1 MIQLI
6 AIERITN
13 VFANKKV
20 CFVHL
25 KWRLFSVSI
34 FSLIDIYNN
43 IIPLMLKFEI
53 NDKMNKIT
61 KKNISDFKKINTYVN
76 KFLDNKN
83 AYLYEVTIIDSKKI
97 KNLNAIYRGINEQTD
112 VLSFCLLNDNSNN
125 KKLLGEIYIAYDYA
139 TKEAKKHH

>member
-1 MIQLI
+1 
-6 AIERITN
+6 
-13 VFANKKV
+13 
-20 CFVHL
+20 
-25 KWRLFSVSI
+25 
-34 FSLIDIYNN
+34 
-43 IIPLMLKFEI
+43 MLKFEI

-139 TKEAKKHH
+139 TKEAKKHHWSIAYELSLLFTHGLLHLFGYDHKNKSEQHIMFELQNKILKKLK